1 MVVDA
6 AKILRECRIN
16 FQWFIIGEGE
26 ERKALEKQ
34 IREKAVEKY
43 VHLIGMRENPYP
55 YIKYADIIVQS
66 SRYEGKSVVL
76 DEAKILEKPIVV
88 TNYNSVE
95 DQVLDGINGLIC
107 NMDAEGIA
115 ERIKDYIQNP
125 EVIRGDTRNYDGDID
140 AYMDVLLGIKNEK
153 CGNIKNE
160 KNN

>member
-1 MVVDA
+1 M
-6 AKILRECRIN
+6 
-16 FQWFIIGEGE
+16 
-26 ERKALEKQ
+26 
-34 IREKAVEKY
+34 
-43 VHLIGMRENPYP
+43 
-55 YIKYADIIVQS
+55 QS

-76 DEAKILEKPIVV
+76 DEAKILEKPIIV

-140 AYMDVLLGIKNEK
+140 AYMG
-153 CGNIKNE
+153 
-160 KNN
+160 

>member
-1 MVVDA
+1 MESINLPCDLYDCIQDHFER
-6 AKILRECRIN
+6 IL
-16 FQWFIIGEGE
+16 Q
-26 ERKALEKQ
+26 
-34 IREKAVEKY
+34 
-43 VHLIGMRENPYP
+43 
-55 YIKYADIIVQS
+55 
-66 SRYEGKSVVL
+66 
-76 DEAKILEKPIVV
+76 
-88 TNYNSVE
+88 
-95 DQVLDGINGLIC
+95 DGINGLIC